1 MQLWIFPLQLA
12 SLDTSGPHAC
22 YDHTHAWTM
31 QQDITTAQQ
40 GLWMRMSA
48 LLLLLVA
55 FLGRIKGTR
64 AKDHCIRLELDRH
77 APGTA
82 FFAAKGKAGI
92 FWL

>member
-1 MQLWIFPLQLA
+1 
-12 SLDTSGPHAC
+12 
-22 YDHTHAWTM
+22 
-31 QQDITTAQQ
+31 
-40 GLWMRMSA
+40 MSA
-48 LLLLLVA
+48 LLLPVA